1 VPIAAVAVWA
11 LTVFGTYSKAERL
24 FLVLSLAFLAYPIA
38 AFMGH
43 PDTKQVF
50 SNLLWPHFLHSHDF
64 LVLAVALIGTTIT
77 PYMQFYVASAVVDK
91 GVRPANYPS
100 ERVDTVSG
108 AIWSDV
114 VAVFIIIATAA
125 AIGGTG
131 PLQSA
136 QDAAKALVPAVGPAA
151 PALFGLGL
159 LGASLLAASVVPL
172 STSYAIAD
180 AVGRPRSVTNSFRQ
194 APLFYGLFTLQ
205 ILVGAG
211 IAIAPGNLVS
221 LVVNAQVLN
230 GVITPL
236 LLTYVLILCNRRS
249 VLGSAVNGRRFK
261 VVATVSVAVV
271 GVLSLVVMVQTLA
284 GM

>member
-1 VPIAAVAVWA
+1 
-11 LTVFGTYSKAERL
+11 
-24 FLVLSLAFLAYPIA
+24 
-38 AFMGH
+38 
-43 PDTKQVF
+43 
-50 SNLLWPHFLHSHDF
+50 
-64 LVLAVALIGTTIT
+64 
-77 PYMQFYVASAVVDK
+77 
-91 GVRPANYPS
+91 
-100 ERVDTVSG
+100 
-108 AIWSDV
+108 
-114 VAVFIIIATAA
+114 
-125 AIGGTG
+125 
-131 PLQSA
+131 
-136 QDAAKALVPAVGPAA
+136 
-151 PALFGLGL
+151 
-159 LGASLLAASVVPL
+159 VPL

-205 ILVGAG
+205 IQVGAG

-249 VLGSAVNGRRFK
+249 VLGTAVNGRRFK

-271 GVLSLVVMVQTLA
+271 GLLSLVVMVQTLA